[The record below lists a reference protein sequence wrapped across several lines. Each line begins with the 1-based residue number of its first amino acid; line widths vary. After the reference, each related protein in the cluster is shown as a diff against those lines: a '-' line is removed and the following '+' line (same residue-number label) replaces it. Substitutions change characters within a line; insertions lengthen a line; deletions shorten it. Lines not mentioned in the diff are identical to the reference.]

1 MKDQKNADLLRRTK
15 AFALRIIRLSASLP
29 KTREADVLGRQV
41 LRSGTSVGANYR
53 EASRARSRPEF
64 SAKVGDSLKEIA
76 ESAYWLDLLF
86 ESGIIKPALLSELV
100 KECDELTSIFTTIHK
115 KSRVA

>member
-1 MKDQKNADLLRRTK
+1 MKDPKNADLLRRTK
-15 AFALRIIRLSASLP
+15 AYALRIIRLSASLP
-29 KTREADVLGRQV
+29 KTREADVIGRQV

-64 SAKVGDSLKEIA
+64 CAKVGDSLKELA
-76 ESAYWLDLLF
+76 ESAYWLDLLL
-86 ESGIIKPALLSELV
+86 ESGIIKPALLAELV
-100 KECDELTSIFTTIHK
+100 KESDELLAIFTTIHK

>member
-1 MKDQKNADLLRRTK
+1 MKDQRNSDLLLRTK
-15 AFALRIIRLSASLP
+15 AFALRGIRLSASLP

-53 EASRARSRPEF
+53 EASRARSRLEF
-64 SAKVGDSLKEIA
+64 SAKVGDSLKELA
-76 ESAYWLDLLF
+76 ESAYWLDLLL
-86 ESGIIKPALLSELV
+86 ESGIIKPTLLSELV
-100 KECDELTSIFTTIHK
+100 KECDELVAIFTTIHK